1 MNNVING
8 KIQNNNK
15 EKFILY
21 IYPSDPEQ
29 IIYYGGKNN
38 VQSECKMMVFDSLLS
53 MMQEK
58 LPVPPESMEFVGV
71 RKEKISLNES
81 VNVFS
86 YLFICKDDDYVLLED
101 LPNVQPPLN
110 VVKKFKIRILN
121 IVNEYLKEYGKII
134 SDTNPIYYG
143 RIKDSRD
150 ALQESYF
157 SSTVDEFNSK
167 NRTSKN
173 NHSKIYVFPTDIEN
187 ALNKNAETKVF
198 SLNGSI
204 VDIRKH
210 LPINIKYLHGYDSNQ
225 YILLSEDFNLL
236 RHIPTITSPTG
247 IAMEYRKLLASTFAQ
262 KYFVENDKSMKP
274 KEARALYNV
283 LTDRIND
290 DTFSFYLKSTQKQK

>member
-53 MMQEK
+53 MMHEK
-58 LPVPPESMEFVGV
+58 LPVPPESMELVSV
-71 RKEKISLNES
+71 RKEKNPSKEN

-110 VVKKFKIRILN
+110 VVKKFKVRILN

-134 SDTNPIYYG
+134 SATNPVYYG

-157 SSTVDEFNSK
+157 SSTVDELNSK
-167 NRTSKN
+167 NKTTKGNR
-173 NHSKIYVFPTDIEN
+173 SKIYIFPTDIEN
-187 ALNKNAETKVF
+187 ALNKNAETKIL

-204 VDIRKH
+204 ADIKKL
-210 LPINIKYLHGYDSNQ
+210 LPINIRYLHGYDTNQ
-225 YILLSEDFNLL
+225 YILLSDDFSLL
-236 RHIPTITSPTG
+236 THLPTQVSPNG

-262 KYFVENDKSMKP
+262 KYFIENNKSMKP

-290 DTFSFYLKSTQKQK
+290 DAFNFYLKSTQNQR

>member
-53 MMQEK
+53 MMHEK
-58 LPVPPESMEFVGV
+58 LPVPPESMELVSV
-71 RKEKISLNES
+71 RKEKNPSKEN

-110 VVKKFKIRILN
+110 VVKKFKVRILN

-134 SDTNPIYYG
+134 SATNPIYYG

-157 SSTVDEFNSK
+157 SSTVDELNSK
-167 NRTSKN
+167 NKTSRDDR
-173 NHSKIYVFPTDIEN
+173 SKIYSFPTDIEN
-187 ALNKNAETKVF
+187 ALNKNAETKIV

-204 VDIRKH
+204 VDIKKH

-236 RHIPTITSPTG
+236 KHIPTQVSPTG

-262 KYFVENDKSMKP
+262 KYFIENNKSMKP

-283 LTDRIND
+283 LTERIND
-290 DTFSFYLKSTQKQK
+290 DAFNFYLKGSQNQR